1 MPGWGGAGSGE
12 RGAGSR
18 HAACARPQAPR
29 LCLASPRLTVSL
41 PSDLREI
48 ALVGE
53 TVTETQRARWGA
65 GQGETRLKKSQGGCV
80 PPEPAQGT
88 QALETPHS

>member
-1 MPGWGGAGSGE
+1 MVPAHG
-12 RGAGSR
+12 
-18 HAACARPQAPR
+18 PQAPR

-53 TVTETQRARWGA
+53 TVTETQRARRGA

-88 QALETPHS
+88 QALETSRG